1 MNYLLDSP
9 VFEGILPASAQAE
22 MDAMDE
28 DIPYIEQEWKSA
40 LAVVAVV
47 LTCIILIVAVFWL

>member
-1 MNYLLDSP
+1 
-9 VFEGILPASAQAE
+9 

-28 DIPYIEQEWKSA
+28 DLPYIEQEWKSA

-47 LTCIILIVAVFWL
+47 LTGIILLVAVFWF